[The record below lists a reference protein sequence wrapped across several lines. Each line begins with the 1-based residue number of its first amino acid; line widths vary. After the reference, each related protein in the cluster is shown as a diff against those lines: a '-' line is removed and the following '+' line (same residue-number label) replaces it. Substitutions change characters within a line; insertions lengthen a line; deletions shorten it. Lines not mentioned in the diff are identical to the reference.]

1 MRNNKNRCFSI
12 LTLFLRFKPERMKL
26 NRSVVVAF
34 ILLVVVAALYR
45 AWDGRPFGFAPHLA
59 MAIFGGAIIKNKK
72 LAFVLPLLSLFL
84 SDLLY
89 QGLYLFGYSA
99 IPGFYSG
106 QWVNY
111 VLFAALTVFGF
122 AMRKI
127 NIKNIVGFSLSGSMI
142 FFLLSNFAVWIGG
155 GGFMRPKTF
164 EGLMM
169 CYNDGLA
176 FYRDY
181 GFIPGF
187 GASFILSDL
196 FFMALLFGSF
206 YLINKTFPKKEMG
219 IA

>member
-1 MRNNKNRCFSI
+1 
-12 LTLFLRFKPERMKL
+12 MKL
-26 NRSVVVAF
+26 NRSVVIAF
-34 ILLVVVAALYR
+34 ILLIVVAALYR

-72 LAFVLPLLSLFL
+72 LALVLPILSLFL
-84 SDLLY
+84 SDLFY
-89 QGLYLFGYSA
+89 QGLFLFGYTP
-99 IPGFYSG
+99 IQGFYSG
-106 QWVNY
+106 QWVIY
-111 VLFAALTVFGF
+111 LLIVALTVFGF

-127 NIKNIVGFSLSGSMI
+127 NIKNIIGFSLSGSMI
-142 FFLLSNFAVWIGG
+142 FFLLSNFAVWIAGAG
-155 GGFMRPKTF
+155 LMRPKTL

-196 FFMALLFGSF
+196 FFMTLLFGSY
-206 YLINKTFPKKEMG
+206 YLIGKTFTKKELE